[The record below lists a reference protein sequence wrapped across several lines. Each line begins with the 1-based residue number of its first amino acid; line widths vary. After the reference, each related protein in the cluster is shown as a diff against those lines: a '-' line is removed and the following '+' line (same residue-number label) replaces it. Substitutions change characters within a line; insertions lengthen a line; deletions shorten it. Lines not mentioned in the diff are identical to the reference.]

1 MASKSSRSRKAP
13 VTRSS
18 PTARTSTI
26 TPARGTARSG
36 SSRAAADLRARD
48 GVRDG
53 AHDGVRDGAR
63 GAARPQAAGRSGGRA
78 PEPAATAGN
87 RLAPSWLQWLTF
99 ALAIAGLGVSS
110 YLTYT
115 HFTDAKILGCAEN
128 STINCLKVT
137 TSPQSYVFG
146 IPVALL
152 GLLFYVALVPILSP
166 WAWQMTRRLPFISP
180 VAWQKARRAL
190 PWVRLGSLLVGI
202 GFVLYLVYAE
212 LYEIDAICLYC
223 TSVHII
229 TFLLFALTVFA
240 AAVWGLR
247 PADPDD
253 DTATVA

>member
-26 TPARGTARSG
+26 TPTRATVRGGTRSATAGSELRGRSG
-36 SSRAAADLRARD
+36 
-48 GVRDG
+48 G
-53 AHDGVRDGAR
+53 A
-63 GAARPQAAGRSGGRA
+63 GAARPRSAARA
-78 PEPAATAGN
+78 VD
-87 RLAPSWLQWLTF
+87 LAPADGGKLAPTWLQWLTF

-152 GLLFYVALVPILSP
+152 GLLFYVAAVPLMSP
-166 WAWQMTRRLPFISP
+166 WAWRMTRRLSFIGEG
-180 VAWQKARRAL
+180 AWDTARRAL
-190 PWVRLGSLLVGI
+190 PWVRLASLLVGI

-223 TSVHII
+223 TSVHVI
-229 TFLLFALTVFA
+229 TFLLFVLTVSA
-240 AAVWGLR
+240 AAAWGLR
-247 PADPDD
+247 PPTPADDRDPEPAE
-253 DTATVA
+253 TA

>member
-26 TPARGTARSG
+26 TPARSGAARNTSRAAPELRARGGARPNAVARSG
-36 SSRAAADLRARD
+36 
-48 GVRDG
+48 
-53 AHDGVRDGAR
+53 
-63 GAARPQAAGRSGGRA
+63 GGRA
-78 PEPAATAGN
+78 AEVESPAGHK
-87 RLAPSWLQWLTF
+87 LAPTWLQWLTF

-115 HFTDAKILGCAEN
+115 HFTDSKILGCAEN

-152 GLLFYVALVPILSP
+152 GLLFYVAAVPLMSP
-166 WAWQMTRRLPFISP
+166 WAWRMTRRLPFVSEG
-180 VAWQKARRAL
+180 AWGTARRAL

-223 TSVHII
+223 TSVHVI

-240 AAVWGLR
+240 AAAWGLR
-247 PADPDD
+247 PAEPDD
-253 DTATVA
+253 ELDPEPAAAA

>member
-26 TPARGTARSG
+26 TPPRATARGGTRPATAG
-36 SSRAAADLRARD
+36 SDLR
-48 GVRDG
+48 GG
-53 AHDGVRDGAR
+53 GR
-63 GAARPQAAGRSGGRA
+63 GGGGGGRPRSAARAVEL
-78 PEPAATAGN
+78 EPAASGK
-87 RLAPSWLQWLTF
+87 LAPTWLQWLTF
-99 ALAIAGLGVSS
+99 ALAIVGLGVSS

-152 GLLFYVALVPILSP
+152 GLLFYVAAVPLMSP
-166 WAWQMTRRLPFISP
+166 WAWRMTRRLSFISEG
-180 VAWQKARRAL
+180 AWGTARRAV
-190 PWVRLGSLLVGI
+190 PWVRLVSLLVGI
-202 GFVLYLVYAE
+202 GFVLYLIYAE

-223 TSVHII
+223 TSVHVI
-229 TFLLFALTVFA
+229 TFLLFVLTVSA
-240 AAVWGLR
+240 AAAWGVR
-247 PADPDD
+247 PPEPDD
-253 DTATVA
+253 ELDPEPAEAA

>member
-1 MASKSSRSRKAP
+1 MASKSSRRRKAP

-18 PTARTSTI
+18 PTAQTRTI
-26 TPARGTARSG
+26 TPSRGAARSG
-36 SSRAAADLRARD
+36 SRGAADLRT
-48 GVRDG
+48 
-53 AHDGVRDGAR
+53 R
-63 GAARPQAAGRSGGRA
+63 GGARPQTTGRSGGSGGDRA
-78 PEPAATAGN
+78 PEPVTTAESK
-87 RLAPSWLQWLTF
+87 LAPAWLQWLTF

-115 HFTDAKILGCAEN
+115 HFTDSKILGCAEN

-146 IPVALL
+146 IPVAVL
-152 GLLFYVALVPILSP
+152 GLLFYVAAVPLLSP
-166 WAWQMTRRLPFISP
+166 WAWRMTRRLPFISAG
-180 VAWQKARRAL
+180 AWQTARRAL
-190 PWVRLGSLLVGI
+190 PWVRLGSLLAGI

-247 PADPDD
+247 PAEPDD
-253 DTATVA
+253 DQSVERDAAV

>member
-26 TPARGTARSG
+26 TPARGAARG
-36 SSRAAADLRARD
+36 GPRVAADLRAR
-48 GVRDG
+48 GG
-53 AHDGVRDGAR
+53 GG
-63 GAARPQAAGRSGGRA
+63 GGGRPQAAARSGAGRA
-78 PEPAATAGN
+78 AEVESPAGHK
-87 RLAPSWLQWLTF
+87 LAPTWMQWLTF

-115 HFTDAKILGCAEN
+115 HFTDSKILGCAEN

-152 GLLFYVALVPILSP
+152 GLLFYVAAVPLMSP
-166 WAWQMTRRLPFISP
+166 WAWRMTRRLPF
-180 VAWQKARRAL
+180 VGEGAWGKARRAL
-190 PWVRLGSLLVGI
+190 PWVRVVSLFAGI
-202 GFVLYLVYAE
+202 AFVLYLIYAE

-223 TSVHII
+223 TSVHVI

-240 AAVWGLR
+240 AAAWGLS
-247 PADPDD
+247 PAGPGDELDPEP
-253 DTATVA
+253 AAAA